1 MRNKVILSI
10 VISAVLLGIFGFW
23 YYQRNIYS
31 KDILKL
37 EILGPDEAAAAEE
50 IEYAVKYKNNGN
62 IRLEEPRLI
71 FEYPEYSIAT
81 DGKNLRQEIILED
94 IYPGQS
100 DTIYFRGRLL
110 GKEGDIKKARALLIY
125 KPKNLKARYESE
137 TSSAVKI
144 KSVPLTLEFDIS
156 SKIESGGDISFRL
169 NYFSNANYPLSDL
182 GIKIEYPA
190 DFEFLSSSPKTLGEN
205 EWDIGLL
212 NKAEGGRIEVSG
224 NLKGELEEE
233 KMFKAHLGIWQEGSF
248 VILKESIR
256 AVKIVTPSLYISQ
269 QVNGSPQYV
278 ANPGD
283 LLHYEI
289 FFKNIGEEPLRNL
302 FLVAK
307 LEGKPLDFQTLKAP
321 SGEFEPGDNSVVF
334 DWRRIS
340 DLQFLDAR
348 EEGKVEFWVNLKD
361 IWQTLGLQDL
371 NPVVRSRVYLSQAR
385 HELANKVNSKIEI
398 IQEAYYADE
407 IFGNT
412 GPITPEAGRTTTY
425 TVTWQAKNYYND
437 ANNVKVKAILGQEVS
452 LTGRIFPDNSPLT
465 FDSNSKEV
473 VWKLDNLPA
482 GKGILGPGSNV
493 SFQIAFTPNNS
504 QKGRVAELIGK
515 AVIVGEDQFTGQIIS
530 GEAKAIDTT
539 LPDDTTVENG
549 TIQ

>member
-1 MRNKVILSI
+1 MRNKAILSI
-10 VISAVLLGIFGFW
+10 MILAVLSGIFGFW

-31 KDILKL
+31 KDILRL
-37 EILGPDEAAAAEE
+37 EILGPDEAVTAEE

-71 FEYPEYSIAT
+71 FEYPEYSIVS
-81 DGKNLRQEIILED
+81 DGKGIRQEIVLED

-100 DTIYFRGRLL
+100 NTLYFKGRLL
-110 GKEGDIKKARALLIY
+110 GKEGDIKKARALLSY

-137 TSSAVKI
+137 TSNAVKI
-144 KSVPLTLEFDIS
+144 KSAPLNLEFDLS
-156 SKIESGGDISFRL
+156 SKIESGGDLSFRL

-182 GIKIEYPA
+182 GIKIEYPSN
-190 DFEFLSSSPKTLGEN
+190 FEFLGSSPKTLGEN

-212 NKAEGGRIEVSG
+212 NKAEGGRIEISG

-233 KMFKAHLGIWQEGSF
+233 KIFKAQLGAWQEGSF

-283 LLHYEI
+283 ILHYEI
-289 FFKNIGEEPLRNL
+289 FFKNIGDEPLRNL

-307 LEGKPLDFQTLKAP
+307 LEGKPFDFQTLKAP
-321 SGEFEPGDNSVVF
+321 SGEFEPGDNSAVF
-334 DWRRIS
+334 DWRKIS

-361 IWQTLGLQDL
+361 VWETLGPQDL
-371 NPVVRSRVYLSQAR
+371 NPIIRSRVYLSQAR
-385 HELANKVNSKIEI
+385 HELATKVNSKIEV

-407 IFGNT
+407 VFGNA
-412 GPITPEAGRTTTY
+412 GPIPPEAGKTTTY
-425 TVTWQAKNYYND
+425 TITWRAKNYYND
-437 ANNVKVKAILGQEVS
+437 ANNVKVKAVLGQGVN
-452 LTGRIFPDNSPLT
+452 LTGRIFLYDSPLT
-465 FDSNSKEV
+465 FDSNSREV
-473 VWKLDNLPA
+473 VWKLDNLSA
-482 GKGILGPGSNV
+482 GKGIFGPGYNV
-493 SFQIAFTPNNS
+493 SFQVALTPIVS
-504 QKGRVAELIGK
+504 QKGRIIELINK
-515 AVIVGEDQFTGQIIS
+515 AVITGEDQFTGQIIS
-530 GEAKAIDTT
+530 GEAKAVDTT
-539 LPDDTTVENG
+539 LPDDETVNDG
-549 TIQ
+549 MVR